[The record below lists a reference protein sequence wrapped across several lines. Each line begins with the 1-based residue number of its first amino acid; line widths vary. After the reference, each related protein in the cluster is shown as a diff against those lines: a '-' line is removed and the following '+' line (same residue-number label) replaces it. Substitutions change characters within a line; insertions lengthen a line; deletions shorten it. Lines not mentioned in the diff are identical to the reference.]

1 MACLKLHI
9 GLFALLLIVSTRG
22 FKFLTWGRV
31 RLTLPFTNS
40 APLSFFHFTQKL
52 ISSTQL
58 DSLKISEQA
67 EIQSDGRAPKDDA
80 WLRQISEYEKARM
93 AKKAIGVLDKMRSF
107 KIIPTSAHYEE
118 VLLAC
123 EKSDQFDQAANV
135 YNMMSQDGVEKTVR
149 CYVAM
154 TSVAEKNGKWEE
166 SIDYLNSMKK
176 QGLQPSTEIY
186 NSCMWA
192 ADKGGHWELAIA
204 MLEDMEKENIPRD
217 ETTYA
222 ACSWA
227 CEKGNKYPHRLNSY
241 FIIQPLLFV
250 VLYFVLIV

>member
-1 MACLKLHI
+1 MDCLKVPV
-9 GLFALLLIVSTRG
+9 GLFTLLLLVTTRG
-22 FKFLTWGRV
+22 YRLISWGIYPKQLSSV
-31 RLTLPFTNS
+31 TNS
-40 APLSFFHFTQKL
+40 ALSFYSPCPQKL
-52 ISSTQL
+52 TFSMVL
-58 DSLKISEQA
+58 ESLKSPEQT
-67 EIQSDGRAPKDDA
+67 EIESGGRSPKDDA
-80 WLRQISEYEKARM
+80 WLRQISEYGKARM

-107 KIIPTSAHYEE
+107 NIKPTSEHYEE

-123 EKSDQFDQAANV
+123 EKSDQFDQAMNV
-135 YNMMSQDGVEKTVR
+135 YNLMNEDGVEKTVR

-227 CEKGNKYPHRLNSY
+227 CEKGSNSPY
-241 FIIQPLLFV
+241 
-250 VLYFVLIV
+250 